1 MAKELSGSCD
11 CEAIQYE
18 LTAPAK
24 LVVNCHCNGCRK
36 RNGSSYS
43 TYCVVSQ
50 SDLKVVRGQEFLT
63 TYENSEGGKKLFCSK
78 CGSPLYKINPR
89 YPGMLMVLYGSLSD
103 STNLTPSVNVYSENK
118 LPWVESISSIKS
130 FDKAIVR

>member
-1 MAKELSGSCD
+1 MPKEFSGGCD
-11 CEAIQYE
+11 CGAIQYE
-18 LTAPAK
+18 LTGPAK
-24 LVVNCHCNGCRK
+24 LVVNCHCSGCRK
-36 RNGSSYS
+36 RNGSPYS

-50 SDLKVVRGQEFLT
+50 SDLRIVLGLENLT
-63 TYENSEGGKKLFCSK
+63 TYENNEGGRKLFCSK

-103 STNLTPSVNVYSENK
+103 STNLTPSVNVYSEDK

-130 FDKAIVR
+130 FEKAIAR

>member
-11 CEAIQYE
+11 CGAIQYE
-18 LTAPAK
+18 VTSPAK

-50 SDLKVVRGQEFLT
+50 SDLKIVRGQENLT
-63 TYENSEGGKKLFCSK
+63 MYENSEGGKKLFCSR
-78 CGSPLYKINPR
+78 CGSPLYKVNPR
-89 YPGMLMVLYGSLSD
+89 YPGMLMVIYGSLSD
-103 STNLTPSVNVYSENK
+103 TTNLAPSVNVYSEDK
-118 LPWVESISSIKS
+118 LPWVENISSLKNFEKSIS
-130 FDKAIVR
+130 R